1 MSRLLLERCVD
12 AAAQRG
18 VSGDYSP
25 WPPVDLLQTLLVDV
39 HEALGCSWLS
49 AIDTQLL
56 ERLHLFIQGIIIK
69 EVNFKHLEV
78 YDYMTI

>member
-18 VSGDYSP
+18 VSGNYSP
-25 WPPVDLLQTLLVDV
+25 WLPVDLLQTLLVDV

-49 AIDTQLL
+49 AIAASKTFPILS
-56 ERLHLFIQGIIIK
+56 K
-69 EVNFKHLEV
+69 AN
-78 YDYMTI
+78 